1 MELNGNTFFIYNK
14 KYEHAKLAQWGTGGR
29 DVGTYEQAINPDQLW
44 LLEENSS
51 KPGYYYIKNA
61 KHEGY
66 RLAKWGSGDGQT
78 GVYNGQ
84 YHYDQLWR
92 FQKEGDLIYYRIYNR
107 KYSSANLKIAM
118 QAKVG
123 ERRW

>member
-1 MELNGNTFFIYNK
+1 MPSLSSRVLVVVMLVPMSRPST
-14 KYEHAKLAQWGTGGR
+14 Q
-29 DVGTYEQAINPDQLW
+29 INFGFYI
-44 LLEENSS
+44 EENSS

-123 ERRW
+123 ERRR